1 MILKKGK
8 GLTLLDFKTFYK
20 VEVTKAVLYK
30 HRHID
35 RGSRT
40 QKLELNIHGHLTI
53 DKEAKKYSIGKEES
67 FQQMMLGIPDIQVQ
81 KKEFETLLHIIY
93 KN

>member
-1 MILKKGK
+1 MKKDK

-20 VEVTKAVLYK
+20 VEVTKAVWYK

-53 DKEAKKYSIGKEES
+53 DKEAKKIHRERRVFSTNDARNTRYPGT
-67 FQQMMLGIPDIQVQ
+67 
-81 KKEFETLLHIIY
+81 KKGTWSPTSHHL
-93 KN
+93 